1 MYSLKYS
8 VHEQFLS
15 ALRSGKLPELP
26 RELLA
31 EKGKISKKEFLFLFE
46 SQILSRHLDFQAREL
61 KEKGLGY
68 YTIGSCGHEGN
79 AGVAYAFSKD
89 DMAFLHYRSGAFFI
103 TRARLAGE
111 DDFLSHLTLSLL
123 ASRKDP
129 TSGGRHKVFGSL
141 SLNIPP
147 QTSTI
152 ASHLPKAVGA
162 ALSLTR
168 AKELR
173 FKARL
178 KNKSVILASFGDASF
193 NHASCQTALNAAC
206 WLSHNNY
213 PLPLVFV
220 CEDNGI
226 GISTLSPSGWI
237 ESCLQARQE
246 MKYIQADGLNLF
258 DVVDKSRLA
267 SEFARRKRKP
277 VFLHIKCV
285 RLLGH
290 AGSDIES
297 LYRSER
303 EIAGTEAKDP
313 LLFSASLALKENF
326 LTKEEIL
333 SLYESLQS
341 KVEMV
346 VLKVSASSSLLQ
358 GARDVMRPFFMERD
372 DKLPG
377 SSFSKKEREAF
388 LKKSK
393 KKREQP
399 RNLSQ
404 SLNLALFDLMLDH
417 ENLLLFGED
426 IGKKGGVYHVTNGLQ
441 KEFGQRRVFDT
452 ILDETMI
459 LGTAIGLAHN
469 DFLPIPE
476 IQFLAYLHNAEDQI
490 RGEASTLSFFSE
502 GKFHNPMVLRIPGL
516 AYQKGFGGHFHN
528 DNSLAALRDI
538 PSLIIVCPSRAED
551 APALIRESVRLAW
564 KKSCVVVFLEP
575 IALYMTKDLYEK
587 GDGLWLSFYSAE
599 DKKILL
605 GEVGVSSFGKDLAL
619 VSYANGYYLSLKAQK
634 VLQEKYQ
641 VLTTVIDLRW
651 LKPLPMKALMK
662 ELSLIK
668 KVLIVDECR
677 KTGSISEELVTRIYE
692 EGRGEKEVHRITAED
707 SFIPLGAAAHHVLP
721 SGKQILEKALAVLGK
736 KDLSQ
741 VFSNKVPVDEVPEV
755 F

>member
-15 ALRSGKLPELP
+15 TLRSGKLPELP
-26 RELLA
+26 RKFSA
-31 EKGKISKKEFLFLFE
+31 EEGSLSREEFLFLFE

-111 DDFLSHLTLSLL
+111 EDFLSDLTLSLL
-123 ASRKDP
+123 ASREDP

-162 ALSLTR
+162 ALSVTR
-168 AKELR
+168 AKELGI
-173 FKARL
+173 KARL
-178 KNKSVILASFGDASF
+178 EKNSVVLASFGDASF

-226 GISTLSPSGWI
+226 GISTPSPSGWI

-246 MKYIQADGLNLF
+246 VKYIQADGLNLF
-258 DVVDKSRLA
+258 DVLEKSCLA
-267 SEFARRKRKP
+267 SEYARRKRKP
-277 VFLHIKCV
+277 VFLHIKCI

-303 EIAGTEAKDP
+303 EVAGTEARDP
-313 LLFSASLALKENF
+313 LLFSASFALKEKF
-326 LTKEEIL
+326 LTKGEVL
-333 SLYESLQS
+333 SLYESLQD
-341 KVEMV
+341 KVEKT

-358 GARDVMRPFFMERD
+358 DARDVMKPFFMERNE
-372 DKLPG
+372 KLPG
-377 SSFSKKEREAF
+377 SSFSEEERNSFIKK
-388 LKKSK
+388 LKKK
-393 KKREQP
+393 KEQP
-399 RNLSQ
+399 RNLAQ

-417 ENLLLFGED
+417 ENILLLGED

-469 DFLPIPE
+469 NFLPIPE

-502 GKFHNPMVLRIPGL
+502 GQFQNPMVLRIPGL

-528 DNSLAALRDI
+528 DNSLSVLRDI
-538 PSLIIVCPSRAED
+538 PSLIMVCPSRAEG
-551 APALIRESVRLAW
+551 APALLRESVRLAW

-575 IALYMTKDLYEK
+575 IALYMTKDLYED

-599 DKKILL
+599 EREVLF
-605 GEVGVSSFGKDLAL
+605 GEVSVSSLGRELTL
-619 VSYANGYYLSLKAQK
+619 VSYANGYYLSLRAQK
-634 VLQEKYQ
+634 ILEEKHQ
-641 VLTTVIDLRW
+641 ILTTVIDLRW

-662 ELSLIK
+662 ELSLSN

-677 KTGSISEELVTRIYE
+677 KTGSISEELMTRVYE

-721 SGKQILEKALAVLGK
+721 SENQIVEKTLTVLRK

-741 VFSNKVPVDEVPEV
+741 VLCNKVPVDEVPEV
-755 F
+755 L